1 MAIAD
6 CGEGVP
12 CGIIPDWLL
21 GQDSEALQGFI
32 KLFDVF
38 EHATVVDREFLD
50 GFNDDLLFSLIRLLS
65 LLADLQ
71 LGPCMQ
77 ILSKVVEA
85 TLGQSILLASTCAV
99 AACWLCCFNLAL
111 SFD

>member
-1 MAIAD
+1 MAIAG

-32 KLFDVF
+32 KLVDVF
-38 EHATVVDREFLD
+38 EHATVVDHEFLD

-65 LLADLQ
+65 LPADLQ
-71 LGPCMQ
+71 LDPCMQ
-77 ILSKVVEA
+77 ILSKVVAA
-85 TLGQSILLASTCAV
+85 TLGQSLLLASAYAV